1 MSLEIIMGGMFSG
14 KSTELIRRV
23 KRHIVIGDRVLVVN
37 SDRDTRSHE
46 SVVRTHD
53 AQVATCEKVAR
64 LSDLEYEVYD
74 VIAVD
79 EAQFFTGLRDFV
91 EHALSIGKRVILA
104 GLDGDFQQ
112 RPFGELFSVLPMADS
127 VLKLCALCMGCRDGT
142 PGPFTKRCVESTAQ
156 ELVGGSESYKAV
168 CRKCL

>member
-23 KRHIVIGDRVLVVN
+23 RRHVVIGDRVLIVN
-37 SDRDTRSHE
+37 SDRDTRSDK

-53 AQVATCEKVAR
+53 AEVAACEKVAR
-64 LSDLEYEVYD
+64 LSDLEYEMYD
-74 VIAVD
+74 VVAVD

-91 EHALSIGKRVILA
+91 EHALGLGKRVILA

-112 RPFGELFSVLPMADS
+112 RPFGEIFSVLPMADS

>member
-1 MSLEIIMGGMFSG
+1 M
-14 KSTELIRRV
+14 
-23 KRHIVIGDRVLVVN
+23 
-37 SDRDTRSHE
+37 
-46 SVVRTHD
+46 
-53 AQVATCEKVAR
+53 
-64 LSDLEYEVYD
+64 
-74 VIAVD
+74 
-79 EAQFFTGLRDFV
+79 
-91 EHALSIGKRVILA
+91 ILA